1 MPKKKLVFWFRSEI
15 AIEPEM
21 TLDGVNQALVE
32 LQAHGTGEIIEVEYI
47 EDLVTPGNVNK

>member
-1 MPKKKLVFWFRSEI
+1 MSEKKLVFWLRSEI

-32 LQAHGTGEIIEVEYI
+32 LQAYGTGEIAEVEYI